1 VAERLRFDEGN
12 AMTPDHAAS
21 AAHEA
26 GSTRDLILDAAERR
40 FAERGFTGVA
50 MREIAAD
57 VGLRNQA
64 SLYHHFRNKR
74 ALYEAV
80 LARGLEPIV
89 AVVAES
95 YRAGTTLE
103 PHAVA
108 ASLDR
113 LIDYLIEH
121 PNLPRLIQRG
131 LDDSRSLRA
140 AIPKLLFQLS
150 AEGMSLLQEAGG
162 PWEPEDLKYLAAGI
176 YHLIFGYFAN
186 SAFTE
191 VALQTDPRSPE
202 AVARQRRFTK
212 IAVAQL
218 LGVGYDAKSR
228 EENA

>member
-1 VAERLRFDEGN
+1 MAERLRFDEGG
-12 AMTPDHAAS
+12 AMTPDPVAGP
-21 AAHEA
+21 AHEA

-95 YRAGTTLE
+95 YKAGTTLE

-131 LDDSRSLRA
+131 LDDSRYLRA
-140 AIPKLLFQLS
+140 AIPKLLFPLS
-150 AEGMSLLQEAGG
+150 AEGMRLLQEAGG

-186 SAFTE
+186 SAFIE
-191 VALQTDPRSPE
+191 VALQADPRSPE
-202 AVARQRRFTK
+202 AVARQRRFVK
-212 IAVAQL
+212 IAVGQL
-218 LGVGYDAKSR
+218 LGVGDDTK
-228 EENA
+228 NQT